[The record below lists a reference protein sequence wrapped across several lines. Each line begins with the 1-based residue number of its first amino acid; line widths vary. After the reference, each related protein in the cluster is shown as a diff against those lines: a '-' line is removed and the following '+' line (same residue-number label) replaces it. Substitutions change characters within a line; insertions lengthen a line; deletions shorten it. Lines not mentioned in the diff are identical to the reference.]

1 MVENG
6 AHVKEEALVDSP
18 TSVLEEEVCF
28 FIFVCVYVC
37 IYVFCAFY

>member
-28 FIFVCVYVC
+28 CLILCVYV
-37 IYVFCAFY
+37 F